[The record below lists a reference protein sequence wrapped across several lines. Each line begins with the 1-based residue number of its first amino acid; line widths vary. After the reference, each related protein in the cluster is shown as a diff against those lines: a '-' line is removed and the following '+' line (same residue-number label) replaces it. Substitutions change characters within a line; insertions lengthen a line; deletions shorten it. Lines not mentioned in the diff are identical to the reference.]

1 MKRKSYTE
9 NNSTQLNVSCGTY
22 MREARAI
29 RKAIVAMQ
37 TSDVQSY
44 IPQTIGIAKGSNT
57 TES

>member
-1 MKRKSYTE
+1 
-9 NNSTQLNVSCGTY
+9 

-44 IPQTIGIAKGSNT
+44 MHQTIGIAKGSNT